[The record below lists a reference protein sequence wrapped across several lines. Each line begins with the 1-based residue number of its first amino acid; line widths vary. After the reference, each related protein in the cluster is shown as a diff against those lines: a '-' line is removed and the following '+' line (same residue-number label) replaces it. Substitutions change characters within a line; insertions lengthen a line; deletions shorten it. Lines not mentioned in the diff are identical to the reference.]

1 MFEMFEMP
9 ETFVNVIPGS
19 SSGQALMKNRIIWR
33 RSWIKFRMTLTLT
46 VILTKVRII
55 LRQFWN

>member
-33 RSWIKFRMTLTLT
+33 RSWIKFRM
-46 VILTKVRII
+46 
-55 LRQFWN
+55 